1 MLFRVSS
8 FGICHIYRMEKEH
21 TYMAVGEPESS
32 VILKYIRGT
41 ASEEEKA
48 EVDLWLKKHPDNE
61 EALLQIARIYYA
73 CRTQERIVSRD
84 PLRAYWKVD
93 KKLKSQSHLKES
105 QKKDHYA
112 IFHRIVIE
120 LLKVAAI
127 VLILLGGNFLL
138 QKDDQMESFPSFQ
151 TLYVPAGQRAEL
163 VLPDSTKVWLNAN
176 SKLVYPTSFKEGI
189 RQVELDGEAYF
200 DVKHNG
206 DIPFVVRTK
215 SMNVTVLGT
224 EFNVSAYSGIEEFNI
239 ALLRGSVELNS
250 SDRSGKYRMKAG
262 EQIFYREGKYV
273 SAQIGN
279 MDYFKW
285 KEGVLSFNN
294 QPIHVIIDKL
304 RLYYDIRIEVA
315 DLPFLEE
322 RYSGKFR
329 VKEGVEQV
337 LKVLQ
342 LEHKFTYVKDNELN
356 LITIK

>member
-1 MLFRVSS
+1 
-8 FGICHIYRMEKEH
+8 
-21 TYMAVGEPESS
+21 MAVGEPESS

-206 DIPFVVRTK
+206 DNPFVVRTK

-315 DLPFLEE
+315 DLPFSEE

>member
-1 MLFRVSS
+1 
-8 FGICHIYRMEKEH
+8 
-21 TYMAVGEPESS
+21 MAVGEPESS

-206 DIPFVVRTK
+206 DNPFVVRTK

-315 DLPFLEE
+315 ELPFLEE

>member
-1 MLFRVSS
+1 MEGSITAEEVETVVDWLDADEKHVKEFMTLHKLYDISILNQSTQGRKKEKVARTVFR
-8 FGICHIYRMEKEH
+8 
-21 TYMAVGEPESS
+21 
-32 VILKYIRGT
+32 
-41 ASEEEKA
+41 
-48 EVDLWLKKHPDNE
+48 
-61 EALLQIARIYYA
+61 
-73 CRTQERIVSRD
+73 
-84 PLRAYWKVD
+84 
-93 KKLKSQSHLKES
+93 
-105 QKKDHYA
+105 
-112 IFHRIVIE
+112 RIVIE

-127 VLILLGGNFLL
+127 ALILFSGNFLL
-138 QKDDQMESFPSFQ
+138 QKDDQMESLPSFQ

-163 VLPDSTKVWLNAN
+163 ILPDSTKVWLNAN
-176 SKLVYPTSFKEGI
+176 SKLVYPSSFKEGI

-200 DVKHNG
+200 DVRHNG
-206 DIPFVVRTK
+206 DNPFVVRTK

-250 SDRSGKYRMKAG
+250 PDLSRKYRMTAG
-262 EQIFYREGKYV
+262 EQVLYRDGKYV
-273 SAQIGN
+273 SDQIGS

-285 KEGVLSFNN
+285 KEGLLSFNN
-294 QPIHVIIDKL
+294 QPIHVIIEKL

-315 DLPFLEE
+315 DLPFLKE

-329 VKEGVEQV
+329 VKDGIEQV

>member
-1 MLFRVSS
+1 
-8 FGICHIYRMEKEH
+8 
-21 TYMAVGEPESS
+21 MAVGEPESS

-61 EALLQIARIYYA
+61 EALLQITRIYYA

-206 DIPFVVRTK
+206 DNPFVVRTK

>member
-1 MLFRVSS
+1 M
-8 FGICHIYRMEKEH
+8 
-21 TYMAVGEPESS
+21 
-32 VILKYIRGT
+32 
-41 ASEEEKA
+41 
-48 EVDLWLKKHPDNE
+48 
-61 EALLQIARIYYA
+61 
-73 CRTQERIVSRD
+73 
-84 PLRAYWKVD
+84 D
-93 KKLKSQSHLKES
+93 KKLLQKYVEGSITAEEFETVVDWLDADEKHVKEFMTLHKLYDISILNQSTQGRKKE
-105 QKKDHYA
+105 KVA
-112 IFHRIVIE
+112 RTVFRRIVIE

-127 VLILLGGNFLL
+127 ALILFSGNFLL
-138 QKDDQMESFPSFQ
+138 QKDDQMESLPSFQ

-163 VLPDSTKVWLNAN
+163 ILPDSTKVWLNAN
-176 SKLVYPTSFKEGI
+176 SKLVYPSSFKEGI

-200 DVKHNG
+200 DVRHNG
-206 DIPFVVRTK
+206 DNPFVVRTK

-250 SDRSGKYRMKAG
+250 PDLSRKYRMTAG
-262 EQIFYREGKYV
+262 EQVLYRDGKYV
-273 SAQIGN
+273 SDQIGS

-285 KEGVLSFNN
+285 KEGLLSFNN
-294 QPIHVIIDKL
+294 QPIHVIIEKL

-315 DLPFLEE
+315 DLPFLKE

-329 VKEGVEQV
+329 VKDGIEQV

>member
-1 MLFRVSS
+1 
-8 FGICHIYRMEKEH
+8 
-21 TYMAVGEPESS
+21 MAVGEPESS

-93 KKLKSQSHLKES
+93 KKLKSQSHLIES

-206 DIPFVVRTK
+206 DNPFVVRTK

-239 ALLRGSVELNS
+239 AFLRGSVELNS

>member
-1 MLFRVSS
+1 
-8 FGICHIYRMEKEH
+8 
-21 TYMAVGEPESS
+21 MAVGEPESS

-93 KKLKSQSHLKES
+93 KKLKSQ
-105 QKKDHYA
+105 KKDHYA
-112 IFHRIVIE
+112 IFYRIVIE

-163 VLPDSTKVWLNAN
+163 VLPDSTRVWLNAN
-176 SKLVYPTSFKEGI
+176 SKLVYSTCFKEGI

-206 DIPFVVRTK
+206 DNPFVVRTK

-304 RLYYDIRIEVA
+304 RLYYDIRIEVT

-329 VKEGVEQV
+329 VKEGIEQV

>member
-1 MLFRVSS
+1 MAEETSGQRGGIITNCPHLLCLPDTRTDCFSRS
-8 FGICHIYRMEKEH
+8 FKG
-21 TYMAVGEPESS
+21 VLES
-32 VILKYIRGT
+32 RQ
-41 ASEEEKA
+41 KA
-48 EVDLWLKKHPDNE
+48 KIS
-61 EALLQIARIYYA
+61 IAF
-73 CRTQERIVSRD
+73 ERISEKR
-84 PLRAYWKVD
+84 PLCHFSSHRNRTI
-93 KKLKSQSHLKES
+93 KSCSYCT
-105 QKKDHYA
+105 D
-112 IFHRIVIE
+112 
-120 LLKVAAI
+120 
-127 VLILLGGNFLL
+127 LLGGNFLL

-206 DIPFVVRTK
+206 DNPFVVRTK

-322 RYSGKFR
+322 RYSGQIPSKGR
-329 VKEGVEQV
+329 CRTSTESLAVRA
-337 LKVLQ
+337 
-342 LEHKFTYVKDNELN
+342 
-356 LITIK
+356 

>member
-1 MLFRVSS
+1 
-8 FGICHIYRMEKEH
+8 
-21 TYMAVGEPESS
+21 MAVGEPESS

-206 DIPFVVRTK
+206 DNPFVVRTK

-337 LKVLQ
+337 LKDLQ

>member
-1 MLFRVSS
+1 
-8 FGICHIYRMEKEH
+8 
-21 TYMAVGEPESS
+21 MAVGEPENS
-32 VILKYIRGT
+32 VILKYIRST

-93 KKLKSQSHLKES
+93 KKLTSQSNLKES
-105 QKKDHYA
+105 QKRGRYV

-163 VLPDSTKVWLNAN
+163 VLPDSTRVWLNAN
-176 SKLVYPTSFKEGI
+176 SKLVYPTSFKEGV

-206 DIPFVVRTK
+206 DNSFVVRTK

-262 EQIFYREGKYV
+262 EQVFYKEGKYV

>member
-1 MLFRVSS
+1 M
-8 FGICHIYRMEKEH
+8 
-21 TYMAVGEPESS
+21 
-32 VILKYIRGT
+32 
-41 ASEEEKA
+41 
-48 EVDLWLKKHPDNE
+48 
-61 EALLQIARIYYA
+61 
-73 CRTQERIVSRD
+73 
-84 PLRAYWKVD
+84 D
-93 KKLKSQSHLKES
+93 KKLLQKYVEGSITAEEVETVVDWLDADEKHVKEFMTLHKLYDISILNQSTQGRKKE
-105 QKKDHYA
+105 KVA
-112 IFHRIVIE
+112 RTVFRRIVIE

-127 VLILLGGNFLL
+127 ALILFSGNFLL
-138 QKDDQMESFPSFQ
+138 QKDDQMESLPSFQ

-163 VLPDSTKVWLNAN
+163 ILPDSTKVWLNAN
-176 SKLVYPTSFKEGI
+176 SKLVYPSSFKEGI

-200 DVKHNG
+200 DVRHNG
-206 DIPFVVRTK
+206 DNPFVVRTK

-250 SDRSGKYRMKAG
+250 PDLSRKYRMTAG
-262 EQIFYREGKYV
+262 EQVLYRDGKYV
-273 SAQIGN
+273 SDQIGS

-285 KEGVLSFNN
+285 KEGLLSFNN
-294 QPIHVIIDKL
+294 QPIHVIIEKL

-315 DLPFLEE
+315 DLPFLKE

-329 VKEGVEQV
+329 VKDGIEQV

>member
-1 MLFRVSS
+1 M
-8 FGICHIYRMEKEH
+8 
-21 TYMAVGEPESS
+21 
-32 VILKYIRGT
+32 
-41 ASEEEKA
+41 
-48 EVDLWLKKHPDNE
+48 
-61 EALLQIARIYYA
+61 
-73 CRTQERIVSRD
+73 
-84 PLRAYWKVD
+84 D
-93 KKLKSQSHLKES
+93 KKLLQKYVEGSITAEEVETVVDWLDADEKHVKEFMTLHKLYDISILNQSTQGRKKE
-105 QKKDHYA
+105 KVA
-112 IFHRIVIE
+112 RTVFRRIVIE

-127 VLILLGGNFLL
+127 ALILFSGNFLL
-138 QKDDQMESFPSFQ
+138 QKDDQMESLPSFQ

-163 VLPDSTKVWLNAN
+163 ILPDSTKVWLNAN
-176 SKLVYPTSFKEGI
+176 SKLVYPSSFKEGI

-200 DVKHNG
+200 DVRHNG
-206 DIPFVVRTK
+206 DNPFVVRTK

-250 SDRSGKYRMKAG
+250 PDLSRKYRMTAG
-262 EQIFYREGKYV
+262 EQVLYRDGKYV
-273 SAQIGN
+273 SDQIGS

-285 KEGVLSFNN
+285 KEGLLSFNN
-294 QPIHVIIDKL
+294 QPIHVIIEKL

-315 DLPFLEE
+315 DLPFLKE

-329 VKEGVEQV
+329 VKEGIEQV

>member
-1 MLFRVSS
+1 
-8 FGICHIYRMEKEH
+8 
-21 TYMAVGEPESS
+21 MAVGEPESS

-206 DIPFVVRTK
+206 DNPFVVRTK

-279 MDYFKW
+279 IDYFKW

>member
-1 MLFRVSS
+1 
-8 FGICHIYRMEKEH
+8 
-21 TYMAVGEPESS
+21 MAVGEPESS

-206 DIPFVVRTK
+206 DNPFVVRTK

-322 RYSGKFR
+322 RHSGKFR

>member
-1 MLFRVSS
+1 
-8 FGICHIYRMEKEH
+8 
-21 TYMAVGEPESS
+21 MAVGEPESS

-206 DIPFVVRTK
+206 DNPFVVRTK

-342 LEHKFTYVKDNELN
+342 FEHKFTYVKDNELN

>member
-1 MLFRVSS
+1 
-8 FGICHIYRMEKEH
+8 
-21 TYMAVGEPESS
+21 MAVGEPESS

-206 DIPFVVRTK
+206 DNPFVVRTK

-239 ALLRGSVELNS
+239 ALLKRKCRVEFVGSF
-250 SDRSGKYRMKAG
+250 RKYRMKAG

-285 KEGVLSFNN
+285 KEGFS
-294 QPIHVIIDKL
+294 
-304 RLYYDIRIEVA
+304 A
-315 DLPFLEE
+315 
-322 RYSGKFR
+322 
-329 VKEGVEQV
+329 
-337 LKVLQ
+337 
-342 LEHKFTYVKDNELN
+342 
-356 LITIK
+356 LITSRYM

>member
-1 MLFRVSS
+1 
-8 FGICHIYRMEKEH
+8 
-21 TYMAVGEPESS
+21 MAVGEPESS

-206 DIPFVVRTK
+206 DNPFVVRTK

-304 RLYYDIRIEVA
+304 RLYYDIR
-315 DLPFLEE
+315 
-322 RYSGKFR
+322 
-329 VKEGVEQV
+329 
-337 LKVLQ
+337 
-342 LEHKFTYVKDNELN
+342 T
-356 LITIK
+356 